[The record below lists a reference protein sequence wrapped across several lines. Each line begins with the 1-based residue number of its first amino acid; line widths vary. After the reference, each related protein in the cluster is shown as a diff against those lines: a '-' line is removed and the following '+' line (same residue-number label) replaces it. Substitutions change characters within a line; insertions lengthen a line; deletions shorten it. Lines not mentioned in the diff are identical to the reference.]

1 MFRVKTRKKYKIMK
15 IIITA
20 QTPFFTFV
28 NKYLLRFFFKYENLK
43 EIMTLDKDDL
53 NFIFSE
59 ETSGES
65 LLMKGE
71 NVVVIGASTKRGH
84 LVVEKNNTA
93 IHVPFQ
99 FLQLS
104 SQG

>member
-1 MFRVKTRKKYKIMK
+1 MFI
-15 IIITA
+15 
-20 QTPFFTFV
+20 
-28 NKYLLRFFFKYENLK
+28 LRFFKYENLK

-65 LLMKGE
+65 LLLKGE